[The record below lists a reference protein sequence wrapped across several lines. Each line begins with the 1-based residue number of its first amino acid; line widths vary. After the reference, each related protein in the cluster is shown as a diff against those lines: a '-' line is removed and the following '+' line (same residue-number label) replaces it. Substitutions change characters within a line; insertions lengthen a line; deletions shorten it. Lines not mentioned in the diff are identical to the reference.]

1 MEENRKKRIREEI
14 ELLRKNLDSDINPA
28 ERMMIN
34 SKIRELVKEL
44 EEKGDNNKIYEQ
56 KEEKIPLV
64 SGKIKGEHDKR
75 LKQEI
80 KETEEI
86 TLKRLAKAKAKKEK
100 KKEVKPN
107 AYIKI
112 SNKLFSK
119 VAIELFNENKLKSLE
134 KDLIK
139 SNMNITPTSYIS
151 GVLTATILSIFAS
164 IFMVILMTLVMEGD
178 SIINLTK
185 TFWIIFVVPFV
196 TFVGGYV
203 YPSLEKESVQSKI
216 NQEIPFATIHMSA
229 ISGSMIEPSKIFQ
242 IIISTKEYETLEK
255 EFTKIMNGINIYGYN
270 LVGSLKKTAE
280 RTASK
285 KFSELLNS
293 MSTTITSGG
302 NLVEFFDKRSKSLLF
317 DYKLERER
325 KSKQAETFM
334 DIYISVVIA
343 APMIFMLLL
352 VMMQISGLGIEISN
366 SLISLLMILGV
377 SLVNAIFIGFLYIRG
392 T

>member
-1 MEENRKKRIREEI
+1 MEEDRKKKIREEI
-14 ELLRKNLDSDINPA
+14 DLLRKNLDTDINPA

-34 SKIRELVKEL
+34 SKIGELVKEL
-44 EEKGDNNKIYEQ
+44 EEKDDKNKVYE
-56 KEEKIPLV
+56 KEEEKIPL
-64 SGKIKGEHDKR
+64 KYNKTKGEHDKK

-80 KETEEI
+80 KDTEEI
-86 TLKRLAKAKAKKEK
+86 TLKRLAKAKEK
-100 KKEVKPN
+100 KKKKKEAKPN

-112 SNKLFSK
+112 SNKFFSK

-164 IFMVILMTLVMEGD
+164 ILMVILMTFVMEGD
-178 SIINLTK
+178 AIINLTK

-203 YPSLEKESVQSKI
+203 YPSLEKESVQSRI

-352 VMMQISGLGIEISN
+352 VMMQISGLGIQISN